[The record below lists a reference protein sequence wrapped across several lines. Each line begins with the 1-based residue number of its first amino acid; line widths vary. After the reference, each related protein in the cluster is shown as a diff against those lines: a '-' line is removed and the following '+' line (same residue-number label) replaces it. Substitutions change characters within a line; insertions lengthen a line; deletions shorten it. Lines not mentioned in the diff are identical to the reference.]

1 MFTLDEAAINEQFG
15 RMLGTMPSRMV
26 SRSAVFPVMR
36 QLALLRL
43 PGLKLLPLLGY
54 EEIEFGLEVQFNRAF
69 LERASADAIELVI
82 QQFLDAMMRGIVDEN
97 QSIGYPLTVG
107 SLMFEYIESV
117 GGTEIL
123 VTVLIEWGFL
133 R

>member
-1 MFTLDEAAINEQFG
+1 MFKFDEAAINEQFG
-15 RMLGTMPSRMV
+15 RMLDIMPSRMI
-26 SRSAVFPVMR
+26 SRSTVFPVIR

-54 EEIEFGLEVQFNRAF
+54 EEIEFGLEVRFGHEF
-69 LERASADAIELVI
+69 LKRASADVIELTV
-82 QQFLDAMMRGIVDEN
+82 QQFLSAMMRGIVEKSY
-97 QSIGYPLTVG
+97 SISHPLTVG
-107 SLMFEYIESV
+107 PLIFEYIELVSE
-117 GGTEIL
+117 TEIL